1 MSQINKTNEWL
12 REFDAF
18 LRVEEATP
26 PRGISEHIRR
36 AVKIELEPSLKLV
49 CAKLFALHTVAIGL
63 VTLVC
68 PQLGVGPL
76 IGGHG
81 LMHFFM
87 AFGRLPC
94 AAFCGALLLGTSAT
108 LVSFFLRREE
118 LRLANRYRFLNVTLL
133 ASVSFAG
140 LMVVGGDADQA
151 SYLFWILGAVITGWL
166 TMRLGSFVRFQS
178 QTRLLN
184 LR

>member
-1 MSQINKTNEWL
+1 MSPDKKSKEWL
-12 REFDAF
+12 KEFESF
-18 LRVEEATP
+18 LRAEEITP
-26 PRGISEHIRR
+26 PGAVSKKIQNTVR
-36 AVKIELEPSLKLV
+36 ADLEPSLKLV
-49 CAKLFALHTVAIGL
+49 VAKLFGLHAIALGLVVAI
-63 VTLVC
+63 C

-94 AAFCGALLLGTSAT
+94 AAFCGGLLLSISAV
-108 LVSFFLRREE
+108 LVTIFLGREE

-140 LMVVGGDADQA
+140 LMLAGGESDQL
-151 SYLFWILGAVITGWL
+151 SYAFWILGAIVAGWL
-166 TMRLGSFVRFQS
+166 TLRVGSSVRLKLEVA
-178 QTRLLN
+178 
-184 LR
+184 